1 MQRNARELD
10 RGRTRWFKRGLDAPR
25 RPGEEGGADTAS
37 VPLSLVCVLFSQA
50 KRGEKPRAHAVAAVA
65 AEALARLARA
75 TAARFPLRMV
85 FRILD
90 ADLDEME
97 PVERFVCETHIIDTM
112 EIFGPS

>member
-1 MQRNARELD
+1 M
-10 RGRTRWFKRGLDAPR
+10 
-25 RPGEEGGADTAS
+25 
-37 VPLSLVCVLFSQA
+37 CVLFSQA